1 MLSWVTLRLAIASS
15 LMETQAARRA
25 SSRWWR
31 IHWAKQGIKRHGIAP
46 GGMNSCHPP
55 SRKDTKMISLL
66 SNLGRKSLA
75 LPAVLIV
82 WLLPVTVWA
91 ETITIKNTT
100 AGPVLVQPACL
111 VRGQVVPA
119 RPIPLKAGD
128 TSPGIVLPGNKIIVI
143 RDTQNRVVAQIP
155 IPSGT
160 DDLEVVMGTAP
171 NGKPV
176 WTINKVMPPPPPPP
190 PAKCP

>member
-1 MLSWVTLRLAIASS
+1 
-15 LMETQAARRA
+15 
-25 SSRWWR
+25 
-31 IHWAKQGIKRHGIAP
+31 
-46 GGMNSCHPP
+46 
-55 SRKDTKMISLL
+55 MISLL

-100 AGPVLVQPACL
+100 AGPVVVQPACL